1 MESYKQF
8 ASSCLV
14 GTHRPKLSKTPPLLG
29 GGLGRMGKHSRKQ
42 VTSEM
47 EGLPPSKFILSIRLG
62 AKIKNKKRSYLRK
75 KNAYQIAL
83 ENFQFLC

>member
-1 MESYKQF
+1 
-8 ASSCLV
+8 
-14 GTHRPKLSKTPPLLG
+14 LSGRHTPTKIEQDTSPAG

-75 KNAYQIAL
+75 KMHIK
-83 ENFQFLC
+83 